1 MRDILV
7 TAIVFGLAP
16 FALFEP
22 FLGIALWTWVSVM
35 NPHRLT
41 WNFAYNLPFAQVVA
55 AATLMSLVIASRKV
69 KFPWTGLTV
78 TLIVFLIWL
87 GITFVTGI
95 HPRLSIE
102 MWSRITK
109 ELVMTLVALA
119 VVRSERQIQIFFWI
133 LVMSVAF
140 FGIKGGVF
148 TILSGGEFR
157 VWGPPGSYI
166 EDNNAL
172 SVALIMMIPL
182 MVYLY
187 QQLRNRAAK
196 LGMMA
201 ATLLSVAS
209 ILGSYSRGAVVAGS
223 AMALFLAIKS
233 KKKGLF
239 LALFVIAVPIML
251 AAMPQKWWD
260 RMATIATS
268 ESNPDSSVQGRFN
281 AWAMTWNLAKDRPV
295 LGGGFAIYE
304 PDVFAKY
311 APNPRD
317 LHAAHSIYFQ
327 MLGEHGFPGL
337 GLFLLLALLMW
348 RAGTRVI
355 RASTMPSTR
364 WRADMARALQVSLV
378 GYMVGGITINIGY
391 WDVFYFELV
400 LFVALDVLARTQQH
414 APVREASVEVV
425 GRNSKALAP
434 ATIAR
439 RVPRRELA

>member
-1 MRDILV
+1 
-7 TAIVFGLAP
+7 
-16 FALFEP
+16 
-22 FLGIALWTWVSVM
+22 
-35 NPHRLT
+35 
-41 WNFAYNLPFAQVVA
+41 
-55 AATLMSLVIASRKV
+55 
-69 KFPWTGLTV
+69 
-78 TLIVFLIWL
+78 
-87 GITFVTGI
+87 
-95 HPRLSIE
+95 
-102 MWSRITK
+102 
-109 ELVMTLVALA
+109 
-119 VVRSERQIQIFFWI
+119 
-133 LVMSVAF
+133 
-140 FGIKGGVF
+140 
-148 TILSGGEFR
+148 
-157 VWGPPGSYI
+157 
-166 EDNNAL
+166 
-172 SVALIMMIPL
+172 

-196 LGMMA
+196 LAMMA
-201 ATLLSVAS
+201 ATLLTVAS

-233 KKKGLF
+233 KKKGLL

-251 AAMPQKWWD
+251 AAMPQQWWD
-260 RMATIATS
+260 RMATITTS

-317 LHAAHSIYFQ
+317 IHAAHSIYFQ

-355 RASTMPSTR
+355 RASTTPSTR

-378 GYMVGGITINIGY
+378 GYMVGGLTINIGY

-400 LFVALDVLARTQQH
+400 AFVALDVLARTQQP
-414 APVREASVEVV
+414 AAVREASMEA
-425 GRNSKALAP
+425 GSRNAKPLAP
-434 ATIAR
+434 VTAAR
-439 RVPRRELA
+439 RMPGRELARIPDV